1 MDAPHSFSFPYPAVG
16 KMLCVYLLQFYSA
29 DTADYLQDMNMTY
42 SFTGM
47 PSWSLTFQSV
57 GEGSSPQW
65 KSF

>member
-1 MDAPHSFSFPYPAVG
+1 M
-16 KMLCVYLLQFYSA
+16 CILLQFYSA

-57 GEGSSPQW
+57 GEGSSPRW